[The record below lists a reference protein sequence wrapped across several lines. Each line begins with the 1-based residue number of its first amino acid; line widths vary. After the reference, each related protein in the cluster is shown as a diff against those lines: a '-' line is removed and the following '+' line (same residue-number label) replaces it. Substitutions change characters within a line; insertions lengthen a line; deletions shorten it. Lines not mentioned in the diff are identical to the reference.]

1 MRVTYSTGK
10 TAKEV
15 SKDLQEQF
23 QDIDPRAILFFAS
36 SIFGPDALGLE
47 IGGAFV
53 GATVFGC
60 TTAGEIVSGRM
71 LKHSVTAMAFDAG
84 NLDQIKLCV
93 IEDLHNKYAIDNA
106 FASFE
111 DHFGEPMSEM
121 DPGKFVGI
129 ILVDGLS
136 RVEEKLMDRI
146 GDLTNISFVGGSA
159 GDDLRF
165 ETTHVFADGCAYSN
179 SAVLALL
186 KPKVPFDVIKTQSF
200 RALGKTLHATKVDE
214 LRREVI
220 EFDEKPAIV
229 AYADAIG
236 STVAEA
242 PEHFMSKPVG
252 LMINGEPYVR
262 SPQQV
267 KDESIVFYCNVKE
280 GSQLSILQST
290 DIVEDTRKAIES
302 KRREMGNI
310 AGIINFHCILRT
322 LELENKGQT
331 EAYGRIF
338 SDIPTIGFSTYG
350 EQCIGHM
357 NQTSAML
364 VFKAGE

>member
-1 MRVTYSTGK
+1 MKTAYSTGK
-10 TAKEV
+10 TIKEV
-15 SKDLQEQF
+15 SKDLQEQLGGV
-23 QDIDPRAILFFAS
+23 DPRVLLFFAS
-36 SIFGPDALGLE
+36 STFDPNALGLE
-47 IGGAFV
+47 IGHTFA

-60 TTAGEIVSGRM
+60 TTAGEIVSGKM
-71 LKHSVTAMAFDAG
+71 LKGSVVAMAFGQEAIDR
-84 NLDQIKLCV
+84 IKVCV

-111 DHFGEPMSEM
+111 EYYGETMLDM
-121 DPGKFVGI
+121 DPGKYVGV
-129 ILVDGLS
+129 ILADGLS
-136 RVEEKLMDRI
+136 KVEEKLMDKI
-146 GDLTNISFVGGSA
+146 GDLTNVWFVGGSA

-165 ETTHVFADGCAYSN
+165 RTTYVFADGNAYSN

-186 KPKVPFDVIKTQSF
+186 KPKVGFDIIKTQSF
-200 RALGKTLHATKVDE
+200 CSLGKTLRATKVDE
-214 LRREVI
+214 LEREVI
-220 EFDEKPAIV
+220 EFDGKPAIV

-236 STVAEA
+236 SSVRDA
-242 PEHFMSKPVG
+242 PRHFMSQPVG
-252 LMINGEPYVR
+252 LMVDDEPYVR

-267 KDESIVFYCNVKE
+267 KDGGMVFYCNVKE
-280 GSQLSILQST
+280 GAELSVLQST
-290 DIVEDTRKAIES
+290 DIVEDTRKAIEC
-302 KRREMGNI
+302 RQREIGNI

-364 VFKAGE
+364 VFKGTE

>member
-1 MRVTYSTGK
+1 MKVAYSTGK

-15 SKDLQEQF
+15 SEDLREQF
-23 QDIDPRAILFFAS
+23 ENIDPRAILFFAS
-36 SIFGPDALGLE
+36 SSFGPDALGLE
-47 IGGAFV
+47 IGEAFAA
-53 GATVFGC
+53 ATVFGC
-60 TTAGEIVSGRM
+60 TTAGEIVSGKM
-71 LKHSVTAMAFDAG
+71 LKGSVAAMAFEPGD
-84 NLDQIKLCV
+84 LDRIKLCV

-111 DHFGEPMSEM
+111 EHFGESMLEM

-165 ETTHVFADGCAYSN
+165 ETTHVFADGNAYSN

-186 KPKVPFDVIKTQSF
+186 KPKVAFDVIKTQSF
-200 RALGKTLHATKVDE
+200 CDFGKILHATRVDE
-214 LRREVI
+214 LRRQVL

-236 STVAEA
+236 TTVADA
-242 PEHFMSKPVG
+242 PGHFMSRPVG
-252 LMINGEPYVR
+252 LMIDGEPYVR

-267 KDESIVFYCNVKE
+267 KDESMIFYCNVKE
-280 GSQLSILQST
+280 GAELSILQAT
-290 DIVEDTRKAIES
+290 DIVEDTRRAVES
-302 KRREMGNI
+302 KRQEMGNI

-331 EAYGRIF
+331 EAYGKIF

-364 VFKAGE
+364 VFKGGE